1 MDERREEL
9 DISRVA
15 LAAEV
20 AILCV
25 IARSLRGVDAD
36 TGYDDAAKWQVA
48 GMAGISAIAATLSA
62 MLGKRADELFGAG
75 ADAIDSWSKA
85 MFEASGRAFQ
95 SVMGNPFSRQ
105 SVVSG
110 RSKARKDVDG
120 MCRTSVMAVVS
131 HDGKVTPIAQAYRD
145 CLNRAVSAVRS
156 GESAY
161 GEEYDR
167 MVRRLASGGV
177 RVVYESGATR
187 ELYSAVSMNVMDNYR
202 MTMQEARNEV
212 GRAFGADGVEVS
224 AHGMCAEDHAP
235 YQGRQFSNAEF
246 ARIQG
251 GLERP
256 IAKGMN
262 CRHQTFPILMGVSK
276 QANSQEQL
284 RKYREQSSRKVD
296 VNGTEMTAYE
306 FTQRQRRIETSVRKL
321 KAERRV
327 LVEAGGDTG
336 GIDSTIDE
344 MVKRYRAESKAAGV
358 ETREERMSAY
368 EWKG

>member
-48 GMAGISAIAATLSA
+48 GMADISAIAATLSA
-62 MLGKRADELFGAG
+62 MLGKRADALFGAG

-177 RVVYESGATR
+177 RVMYESGATR

-212 GRAFGADGVEVS
+212 GRTFGADGVEVS

-235 YQGRQFSNAEF
+235 YQGHQYTNKRF
-246 ARIQG
+246 AKIQSS
-251 GLERP
+251 LERP
-256 IAKGMN
+256 IAQGYN
-262 CRHQTFPILMGVSK
+262 CRHQTFPIIMGISKPSHSGKQLM
-276 QANSQEQL
+276 E
-284 RKYREQSSRKVD
+284 YREQSNRKVT
-296 VNGTEMTAYE
+296 VAGKTMTAYE
-306 FTQRQRRIETSVRKL
+306 FTQRQRAMETSVRKL
-321 KAERRV
+321 KAERMV
-327 LVEAGGDTG
+327 LSAGGSDT
-336 GIDSTIDE
+336 SSVDE
-344 MVKRYRAESKAAGV
+344 AIKQTVARYRAESNQAGV
-358 ETREERMSAY
+358 ETRMERMSAY

>member
-48 GMAGISAIAATLSA
+48 GMADISAIAATLSS
-62 MLGKRADELFGAG
+62 MLGKRADALFGAG

-95 SVMGNPFSRQ
+95 SVMGNQFSRQ

-120 MCRTSVMAVVS
+120 MCRTSVMAIMS

-145 CLNRAVSAVRS
+145 CLNRAVGAIRS

-161 GEEYDR
+161 VEEYDR

-177 RVVYESGATR
+177 KVVYESGATR
-187 ELYSAVSMNVMDNYR
+187 DLYSAVSMNVMDNYR

-224 AHGMCAEDHAP
+224 AHGLCAEDHVP
-235 YQGRQFSNAEF
+235 YQGKQFSNAEF
-246 ARIQG
+246 ARIQD
-251 GLERP
+251 GLERQ
-256 IAKGMN
+256 IAEGYN

-276 QANSQEQL
+276 PANSPEQL
-284 RKYREQSSRKVD
+284 RKYREQSSRIVD
-296 VNGTEMTAYE
+296 VNGTKMTAYK
-306 FTQRQRRIETSVRKL
+306 FTQRQRRMETSVRKL

-327 LVEAGGDTG
+327 LAEAGSDTS
-336 GIDSTIDE
+336 GIDSAIDA
-344 MVKRYRAESKAAGV
+344 MVKKYRAESKAAGV